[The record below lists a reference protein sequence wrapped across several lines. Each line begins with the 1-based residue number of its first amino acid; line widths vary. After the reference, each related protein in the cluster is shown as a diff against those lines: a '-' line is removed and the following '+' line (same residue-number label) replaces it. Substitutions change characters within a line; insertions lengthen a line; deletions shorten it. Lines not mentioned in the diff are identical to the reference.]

1 MAQPLKIQA
10 TAPLTRSGQVR
21 LGVWIELVT
30 IAWMTIEASVA
41 LMVGFMTR
49 SVSLQGFGIDSV
61 IELVAG
67 GMLLWRLLVEQCGGS
82 IEVVEQ
88 AERRASWVTA
98 TGLFALAVYIVADS
112 AFSLL
117 TQSRPEA
124 SWWGVGLAMA
134 AASIMPLLWQSK
146 LAVQPSKRM
155 PHVVSPVRICPSRCW
170 RVCYSTDSLAGGG
183 PIHLLRSF
191 SSTSLFRKDVR
202 RCTRLGLV
210 KRVAVV
216 QTIAVTTRLSWRMAE
231 PTLDL
236 TPELPFRRSTV
247 GEGFAVDENP
257 RREKHSTAH
266 GERLPLRRIQ
276 IECCYRQPV
285 LT

>member
-1 MAQPLKIQA
+1 MAQPLKVQA
-10 TAPLTRSGQVR
+10 TAPLTRLGQVR

-67 GMLLWRLLVEQCGGS
+67 GMLLWRLLVEQRGGS

-134 AASIMPLLWQSK
+134 AASIMPLLWQGK
-146 LAVQPSKRM
+146 L
-155 PHVVSPVRICPSRCW
+155 
-170 RVCYSTDSLAGGG
+170 RVAKQIGSAALKADAACSVTCAYMSLTLLAG
-183 PIHLLRSF
+183 LLLNR
-191 SSTSLFRKDVR
+191 LFGWWWADP
-202 RCTRLGLV
+202 LAALV
-210 KRVAVV
+210 LIYFLV
-216 QTIAVTTRLSWRMAE
+216 QEGREALHEART
-231 PTLDL
+231 
-236 TPELPFRRSTV
+236 
-247 GEGFAVDENP
+247 GETCSCGADD
-257 RREKHSTAH
+257 
-266 GERLPLRRIQ
+266 
-276 IECCYRQPV
+276 CCDD
-285 LT
+285 

>member
-1 MAQPLKIQA
+1 MAQPLKVQA

-67 GMLLWRLLVEQCGGS
+67 GMLLWRLLVEQRGGS

-134 AASIMPLLWQSK
+134 AASIMPLLWQGK
-146 LAVQPSKRM
+146 L
-155 PHVVSPVRICPSRCW
+155 
-170 RVCYSTDSLAGGG
+170 RVAKQIGSAALKADAACSVTCAYMSLTLLAG
-183 PIHLLRSF
+183 LLLNR
-191 SSTSLFRKDVR
+191 LFGWWWADP
-202 RCTRLGLV
+202 LAALV
-210 KRVAVV
+210 LIYFLV
-216 QTIAVTTRLSWRMAE
+216 QEGREALHEART
-231 PTLDL
+231 
-236 TPELPFRRSTV
+236 
-247 GEGFAVDENP
+247 GETCSCGADD
-257 RREKHSTAH
+257 
-266 GERLPLRRIQ
+266 
-276 IECCYRQPV
+276 CCDD
-285 LT
+285 